1 MQSKSFLVSCILD
14 CIEDRGVSSG
24 FVNNY
29 YFASTFICQDV
40 CMINF
45 AISYIMVVF
54 VVIQEERWGNLNV
67 FDICI

>member
-1 MQSKSFLVSCILD
+1 MVLVSGILD
-14 CIEDRGVSSG
+14 GIEDRGVSCG
-24 FVNNY
+24 FVNND

-54 VVIQEERWGNLNV
+54 VVINRKEVRV
-67 FDICI
+67 I